1 MDAYVGM
8 TNMMAAIA
16 GALAGG
22 DKIKPYLRQ
31 YESFLGIG
39 KGRGTRGGFQASGTE
54 KKINTEEVG
63 LG

>member
-8 TNMMAAIA
+8 TNMMAAIT

-31 YESFLGIG
+31 YEKVLGIG
-39 KGRGTRGGFQASGTE
+39 KRQRGGFQASGTE
-54 KKINTEEVG
+54 KRKSKEEVG